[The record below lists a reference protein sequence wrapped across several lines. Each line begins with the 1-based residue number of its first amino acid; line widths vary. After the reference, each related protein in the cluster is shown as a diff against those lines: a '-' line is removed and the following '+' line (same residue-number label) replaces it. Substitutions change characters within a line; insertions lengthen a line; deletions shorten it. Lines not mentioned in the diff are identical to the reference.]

1 MVRIPPSVCTLHGF
15 RYDAGER
22 HDDAELPLGLEHV
35 DRRLPARV
43 AAAFAGRLEELPV
56 ELLGPVQQGASL
68 GPHQIS
74 GITRHASLD
83 ELPQPILPAPPIA

>member
-1 MVRIPPSVCTLHGF
+1 
-15 RYDAGER
+15 
-22 HDDAELPLGLEHV
+22 
-35 DRRLPARV
+35 V

-83 ELPQPILPAPPIA
+83 ELPQPILPARPIV